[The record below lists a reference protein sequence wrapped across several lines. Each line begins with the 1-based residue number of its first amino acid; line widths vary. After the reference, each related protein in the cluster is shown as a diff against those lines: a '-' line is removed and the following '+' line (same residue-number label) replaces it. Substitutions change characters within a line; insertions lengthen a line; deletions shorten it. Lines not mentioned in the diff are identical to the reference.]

1 MMFRATLSI
10 LVGTVVVISVCAVSS
25 ASEPTS
31 EALEFFE
38 NRIRPVLV
46 KHCYEC
52 HAPEAKTV
60 QGNFLLHTREGLLK
74 GGDSGPAIVSS
85 NIDKGILLESLRY
98 ETFEMPPSGKLPKR
112 VIDDFEK
119 WIKMGAPDP
128 RTGPSLESAQTID
141 LERGRQ
147 FWAFVPLQKVETLQS
162 ENLKHHQHPIDSFVQ
177 QQLDETGLSPSPLA
191 SREVL
196 VRRLYYDLVG
206 LPPTPKQIDQ
216 FLKDDSRDAYA
227 NLVDQLLSSRAF
239 GERWGRH
246 WLDVA
251 RYADSTGGGRSRLY
265 GNSWRYR
272 DYVIESF
279 HRDKPFNQFVKE
291 QIAGDL
297 LPAGSLEEEREQL
310 VACGFLMLGP
320 HNYELQDKELL
331 RMEVVDEQ
339 ITTLGKAFLGMTI
352 GCARCHDHKF
362 DPIPTTDYYA
372 LAGIFRSTKS
382 LGTGNVTNWITR
394 EMPVDPEQEQALAAH
409 RKQLDSLNQKIA
421 NVDAELKR
429 HGARKALP
437 QVPIKQL
444 AGLVRDSDQREG
456 TVGMVGEWQPSVS
469 VSGFVSKGYFHDMN
483 QQKGEKKA
491 VFTFA
496 LPEPG
501 QYEVRV
507 SHVANPN
514 RATNVPVTV
523 RSGEKVLQTVSINQ
537 RKPPK
542 IEGGFNSLG
551 VHEFTAKEN
560 QSATAVIEVSTEKT
574 NGVVIV
580 DTVQLISVKL
590 LNSNPQ
596 LASSSL
602 KKSSKQTKKSAA
614 QFADLKKQRAKLNN
628 QLKALTSQAPPSPP
642 QVMAVQ
648 EQSPEELGDM
658 ELCIR
663 GNIRNLGDV
672 VPRGVLSVASPSEQN
687 RVQTEFSGRLE
698 LAEWIAS
705 AENPLTARVM
715 VNRIWAHLF
724 GSGIVRTVDNFG
736 SMGERPF
743 HPKLLDFLAVEFVN
757 RDWSV
762 KQLIRQIVMS
772 RTYQTSSRATE
783 QQLAIDPENRWL
795 SHFPK
800 RRADA
805 EYLRDALLTISGKM
819 EVVEGGPTVKPGTNS
834 EFGYVYT
841 SRRRSVYL
849 PVFRN
854 QIEEMLSVFNFPD
867 PNLVQGQRVST
878 TLATQA
884 LYMMNH
890 PRMLEFS
897 TATAERLLSLPE
909 ITTQQRLQWV
919 YRFSVGRLPTDS
931 EVELCLDYLRSVEAE
946 NLNIDR
952 AETWAILCQTLFS
965 SIDFRYIE

>member
-1 MMFRATLSI
+1 MI
-10 LVGTVVVISVCAVSS
+10 VGTLGTISVCAVSS
-25 ASEPTS
+25 AAEPTA
-31 EALEFFE
+31 EELDFFE

-52 HAPEAKTV
+52 HTPDAKTV

-74 GGDSGPAIVSS
+74 GGDSGPAIVPSD
-85 NIDKGILLESLRY
+85 NEEGTLLESLRY
-98 ETFEMPPSGKLPKR
+98 ETFEMPPSGKLSNR
-112 VIDDFEK
+112 VINDFEK
-119 WIKMGAPDP
+119 WIEMGAPDP
-128 RTGPSLESAQTID
+128 RTGPALESSPTID

-147 FWAFVPLQKVETLQS
+147 FWAFVPPQKVETPQS
-162 ENLKHHQHPIDSFVQ
+162 KNSQHLHNQIDHFIQ
-177 QQLDETGLSPSPLA
+177 QQLEENGLSPSPLA
-191 SREVL
+191 SREIL
-196 VRRLYYDLVG
+196 IRRLYYDLVG
-206 LPPTPKQIDQ
+206 LPPSPAQIKQ
-216 FLKDDSRDAYA
+216 FLDDDSRESYE
-227 NLVDQLLSSRAF
+227 NLVDHLLSSRAF

-272 DYVIESF
+272 DYVIDSF
-279 HRDKPFNQFVKE
+279 HRDKPFDQFVKE

-297 LPAGSLEEEREQL
+297 LPAGSLEAQREQL

-382 LGTGNVTNWITR
+382 LGTGNVTNWVTR

-409 RKQLDSLNQKIA
+409 REQLDSLNQKIA
-421 NVDAELKR
+421 KVEAQLKKLGGR
-429 HGARKALP
+429 NSLP
-437 QVPIKQL
+437 QVALSQL
-444 AGLVRDSDQREG
+444 AGLVLDSDHREDG
-456 TVGMVGEWQPSVS
+456 MVDMVGEWQPSVS
-469 VSGFVSKGYFHDMN
+469 VSGFVAKGYVHDLN

-491 VFTFA
+491 VFTFT

-507 SHVANPN
+507 SHTASSN
-514 RATNVPVTV
+514 RATNVPVAI
-523 RSGEKVLQTVSINQ
+523 RSGQKVLDTVTINQ

-551 VHEFTAKEN
+551 IHAFTANAN
-560 QSATAVIEVSTEKT
+560 QSSVASVEISTTGT

-580 DTVQLISVKL
+580 DAVQMISVKL
-590 LNSNPQ
+590 LNSNPL
-596 LASSSL
+596 LANSSL
-602 KKSSKQTKKSAA
+602 KQSSAKTEQSAA
-614 QFADLKKQRAKLNN
+614 LFANLKKQQAKFKD
-628 QLKALTSQAPPSPP
+628 QVRTLTSQAPPAPP

-663 GNIRNLGDV
+663 GNIRNLGEV
-672 VPRGVLSVASPSEQN
+672 VPRGVLSVASPPGKS
-687 RVQTEFSGRLE
+687 RVQSEFSGRLE

-705 AENPLTARVM
+705 EENPLTARVM
-715 VNRIWAHLF
+715 TNRIWAHLF
-724 GSGIVRTVDNFG
+724 GAGIVRTVDNFG
-736 SMGERPF
+736 SMGDRPS
-743 HPKLLDFLAVEFVN
+743 HSELLDFLAIEFVN
-757 RDWSV
+757 HNWSV

-783 QQLAIDPENRWL
+783 EQLAIDPENRWL

-841 SRRRSVYL
+841 SQRRSVYL

-890 PRMLEFS
+890 PRMLDFS
-897 TATAERLLSLPE
+897 SATAERVLSLPN
-909 ITTQQRLQWV
+909 ITTKQRLQWL
-919 YRFSVGRLPTDS
+919 YQFSLGRLPTDS
-931 EVELCLDYLRSVEAE
+931 EIGLCLDYLRSVEAD
-946 NLNIDR
+946 NLKVDR
-952 AETWAILCQTLFS
+952 VETWAVLCQTLFS